1 MSESKTLEA
10 SYRKSIGSLDMR
22 RKALESE
29 SQVLYLELTTP
40 PEENIP
46 PMGIDSPLVDADG
59 YPRGDIDIYRA
70 RTLRQRFQIIQ
81 TDHKELMKQTEH
93 LLIKLAALK
102 VRKVP
107 TYIADDD
114 VDYHPIPLAATLAGI
129 ESNRSCFSQTVCSYL
144 HLESTKRSRRKGR
157 ILEANG
163 SQTKTK
169 V

>member
-1 MSESKTLEA
+1 MSETTKTLEA

-29 SQVLYLELTTP
+29 SQALYLELTTP

-46 PMGIDSPLVDADG
+46 PMGIDTPLVDADG
-59 YPRGDIDIYRA
+59 YPRGDVDIYRA

-102 VRKVP
+102 VRKVLP
-107 TYIADDD
+107 S
-114 VDYHPIPLAATLAGI
+114 LACI
-129 ESNRSCFSQTVCSYL
+129 D
-144 HLESTKRSRRKGR
+144 H
-157 ILEANG
+157 
-163 SQTKTK
+163 
-169 V
+169 

>member
-1 MSESKTLEA
+1 MSETTKTPEA

-29 SQVLYLELTTP
+29 SQALYLELTTP

-46 PMGIDSPLVDADG
+46 PMGIDTPLVDADG
-59 YPRGDIDIYRA
+59 YPRGDVDIYRA

-81 TDHKELMKQTEH
+81 TDHRELMKQTEH

-107 TYIADDD
+107 AYLPT
-114 VDYHPIPLAATLAGI
+114 VLLMMMTAGI
-129 ESNRSCFSQTVCSYL
+129 KSNRICVSHTSLRLLAFRT
-144 HLESTKRSRRKGR
+144 HTKS
-157 ILEANG
+157 
-163 SQTKTK
+163 
-169 V
+169 